1 MGICHSKVY
10 PEHDIC
16 HQCKCKII
24 TMNNTI
30 VCSYC
35 NIKLHHSCYTRYV
48 QCGSIPITSCTNCFA
63 LGSLNCISSE
73 INPEYVLLQ

>member
-1 MGICHSKVY
+1 MGSCHSKVY
-10 PEHDIC
+10 PEHEIC

-30 VCSYC
+30 VCSCC
-35 NIKLHHSCYTRYV
+35 NIKLHHSCYMNRVQSTTNQMTR
-48 QCGSIPITSCTNCFA
+48 CTNCFA
-63 LGSLNCISSE
+63 LGSLNCLSSE

>member
-1 MGICHSKVY
+1 MGICHSKVF
-10 PEHDIC
+10 PENDVC

-24 TMNNTI
+24 TKHNMI

-35 NIKLHHSCYTRYV
+35 NIKLHPSCYINHIQMDTNQTTR
-48 QCGSIPITSCTNCFA
+48 CTNCFT
-63 LGSLNCISSE
+63 LDSLNGVSSK